1 MLINNELINQYVL
14 FLHSIGNQQTRDR
27 THLLE
32 TALRTSVSSPR
43 QIQPTPPVV
52 TSNQR

>member
-1 MLINNELINQYVL
+1 MLYDKNNLQLSVL
-14 FLHSIGNQQTRDR
+14 FLYTVGNQQTRDR

-43 QIQPTPPVV
+43 QI
-52 TSNQR
+52 